1 MPRGSGGGGASISSR
16 HRGSITGSRVKRASR
31 SAARKRGAGGKGVSA
46 ARGKSKKKY

>member
-1 MPRGSGGGGASISSR
+1 MSRGGGASMGSRQRGAKTSSR
-16 HRGSITGSRVKRASR
+16 IGRASR